1 MSQDPGPQ
9 NQPPYGQPPSLHKGP
24 EQYQQAPPVGQYPR
38 PPEYPSAPGPVGYGP
53 GPGQGGPPQK
63 PKNGLGIAALVL
75 GILSI
80 PLGIFFFP
88 VGILLALLAIIFAFV
103 GMGRAKKGR
112 ATNRGLAIAGLITG
126 LIGLVVGILIAVVYV
141 NAYIDCSD
149 RLGDNATVS
158 EITDCT
164 ADELAN

>member
-1 MSQDPGPQ
+1 MSHDPDPR
-9 NQPPYGQPPSLHKGP
+9 NQRPDRQPPSLHKGP
-24 EQYQQAPPVGQYPR
+24 EHYPQAPPAGQYPR
-38 PPEYPSAPGPVGYGP
+38 PAEYPSAPGPVGYGP
-53 GPGQGGPPQK
+53 GPGLGGPPQK

-112 ATNRGLAIAGLITG
+112 ATNRGLAIAGLVTG
-126 LIGLVVGILIAVVYV
+126 LVGLVIGILIAVVYV
-141 NAYIDCSD
+141 NAYTDCSD
-149 RLGDNATVS
+149 RLGSNATFD
-158 EITDCT
+158 EITQCT
-164 ADELAN
+164 TEELAN